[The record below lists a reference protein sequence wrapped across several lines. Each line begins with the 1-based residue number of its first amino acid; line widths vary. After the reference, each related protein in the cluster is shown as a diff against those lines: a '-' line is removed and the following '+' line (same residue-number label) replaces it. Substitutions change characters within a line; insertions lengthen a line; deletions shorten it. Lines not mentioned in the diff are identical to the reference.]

1 MSMDGP
7 QLGLLFGPPA
17 TYQEAHSAHPTA
29 PVVVTRRRRARTQHG
44 HRPPAARTRR
54 SVAGLLHHL
63 ADAIAPSPAPRS
75 GTATR

>member
-17 TYQEAHSAHPTA
+17 TYHEAHSAFPAA
-29 PVVVTRRRRARTQHG
+29 PVVVTRHRRRHDARRG
-44 HRPPAARTRR
+44 AAARTRR
-54 SVAGLLHHL
+54 SVAGALHHL
-63 ADAIAPSPAPRS
+63 ADAITPTPTPRG

>member
-17 TYQEAHSAHPTA
+17 TYQEAHSAQPQA
-29 PVVVTRRRRARTQHG
+29 PVVVTGRPRTH
-44 HRPPAARTRR
+44 HERRPPAARTRR
-54 SVAGLLHHL
+54 SVAGVLHHL
-63 ADAIAPSPAPRS
+63 ADAIAPTTAPRG